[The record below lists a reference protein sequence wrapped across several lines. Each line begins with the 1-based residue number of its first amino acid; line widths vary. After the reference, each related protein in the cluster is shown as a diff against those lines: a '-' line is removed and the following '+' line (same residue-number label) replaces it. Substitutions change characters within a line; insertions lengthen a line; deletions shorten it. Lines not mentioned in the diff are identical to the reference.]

1 MHVICSTVCE
11 QLYLQAE
18 FTHSDI
24 SVYGYLPASVIYCSI
39 QFFFGMCQCYST
51 AKSIHPSIL
60 FHLVTIVCFSLE
72 DPEKLPDV

>member
-39 QFFFGMCQCYST
+39 QFFLVCVNVIQQLSAF
-51 AKSIHPSIL
+51 IHP
-60 FHLVTIVCFSLE
+60 FPFSHNS
-72 DPEKLPDV
+72 VFFSGGS